1 MDKSRA
7 VRLGLIACL
16 FAFVLGARWAI
27 VDRYTIDLPEWDQW
41 DAEGTMLL
49 APWYQGHLTFGALF
63 IPQNEHRVVLTK
75 LVNLGLT
82 AANGQWDQRLE
93 AAVNASV
100 PGLIAVGIFL
110 FGIGFL
116 DRRWH
121 APLWV
126 LLAALYGLPFAWHN
140 VIAGFNSQQ
149 FFLIGLSFGA
159 IACLPA
165 SRPWSRRW
173 WLGAACMAL
182 AMVSMASGF
191 LAAAIVLGLTLLLL
205 VRRELS
211 LSSAAPTLL
220 LAAVLVA
227 IGCLTRVAVPY
238 HESMK
243 AHSIGEF
250 TATLLQSLEWPA
262 RKIAN
267 SWLCA
272 ILWLPWYLL
281 TRRSL
286 GQRGGD
292 GRTAGLVLM
301 GLGAWV
307 ILQLLATAYLR
318 GVDGNPPAS
327 RYIDTLAFGT
337 AVNAL
342 CLGWLAR
349 HGRSNPAALCARAF
363 VALSWLAVVV
373 VGSGDQLKRILRH
386 ELPDQGSY
394 HFYCV
399 ANVRNYLATGDEA
412 YLRHNEIPY
421 PGTESF
427 LKRLRVPSLRA
438 ALPVSVRAPLS
449 LAGPASGGF
458 VRYDSRRYEAAQAP
472 SRATEPAP
480 GLPPECPPLSNSVF
494 WGSYG
499 RGGAASWES
508 LPLPRPKGGW
518 LKFELA
524 GHPAADGTSLELKDP
539 SSGRTLASVVP
550 DRTPGNSWRSAYVR
564 APDRPFVVVARE
576 DGQEHWLAFNEP
588 SEMGA
593 LSHLAWKS
601 VKNGLLLAE
610 IAAGLGIVLWCAAW
624 RLSLRS

>member
-49 APWYQGHLTFGALF
+49 APWYQGHLTVGALF
-63 IPQNEHRVVLTK
+63 IPHNEHRIVLTK

-93 AAVNASV
+93 AAVNAIV

-121 APLWV
+121 APLWI

-159 IACLPA
+159 IACLPGA
-165 SRPWSRRW
+165 PPGSRRW
-173 WLGAACMAL
+173 CLGAACMAL

-238 HESMK
+238 HELMK
-243 AHSIGEF
+243 AHSVGEF
-250 TATLLQSLEWPA
+250 AATLFQSLEWPA
-262 RKIAN
+262 RKMTNA
-267 SWLCA
+267 WLSLV
-272 ILWLPWYLL
+272 LWLPWCLL
-281 TRRSL
+281 SRRNL
-286 GQRGGD
+286 GRRGGE
-292 GRTAGLVLM
+292 GRAAGVILM

-307 ILQLLATAYLR
+307 LLQLLATAYFR

-327 RYIDTLAFGT
+327 RYIDALAFGT
-337 AVNAL
+337 VVNAL

-349 HGRSNPAALCARAF
+349 HGMANPAARWTRAF
-363 VALSWLAVVV
+363 IAFAWLATV
-373 VGSGDQLKRILRH
+373 VGGSDDQLKRILQH
-386 ELPDQGSY
+386 ELPDQGRY

-412 YLRHNEIPY
+412 YLRHSEIPY
-421 PGTESF
+421 PGTDLF
-427 LKRLRVPSLRA
+427 LKRLLVPSLQA
-438 ALPVSVRAPLS
+438 ALPASVRAPLP
-449 LAGPASGGF
+449 LAGPVSGGF
-458 VRYDSRRYEAAQAP
+458 VRYDSRRYEAAQRS
-472 SRATEPAP
+472 SRAAEPTP
-480 GLPPECPPLSNSVF
+480 GLPPGCPPLSNAVF
-494 WGSYG
+494 WGSHG
-499 RGGAASWES
+499 PGGTASWES
-508 LPLPRPKGGW
+508 LPLPRPQTGW

-524 GHPAADGTSLELKDP
+524 GHPAEDGTSLELKDA
-539 SSGRTLASVVP
+539 STGRILASVVP
-550 DRTPGNSWRSAYVR
+550 DKAPGNSWRSAYVR
-564 APDRPFVVVARE
+564 APDRPFVVAAHGG
-576 DGQEHWLAFNEP
+576 DSAAWMAFSQP
-588 SEMGA
+588 VEMGP
-593 LSHLAWKS
+593 LSHFAWRC
-601 VKNGLLLAE
+601 VKNGLL
-610 IAAGLGIVLWCAAW
+610 IAGCAASAALAL
-624 RLSLRS
+624 LSFNLLRR